1 MNVVCPRCQGIV
13 PAPDDLLQTPC
24 VHCGQLLS
32 LAETHVTARAPVSS
46 ALRATEPETW
56 APGQAAPG
64 PVALPETYAN
74 WDEFRTLSPALQG
87 ELIKLAVRA
96 LPDLREAE
104 LQTLPANLPPKV
116 DEFGLPLA
124 TLTISGE
131 KQALNFSI
139 AALATV
145 IGLMFLVAGGFELSG
160 HRLQPLMRDGVAAYS
175 IMMLFGV
182 VGIGFGAWHAF
193 FRHPN
198 LSITLWIFENGLFV
212 QRGNEVEACGWEDVR
227 DFRDADNV
235 NPPIYTITTRGDCR
249 LVLSAA
255 QSPTIMPLAEYL
267 KVKIASAQFLP
278 KLERIFNGDPVKF
291 GALWLDST
299 GIKGPITAHWSEIV
313 RVVADET
320 TLYVDCRGMDVW
332 QQIPL
337 RNIAFPSLLLA
348 ISHVMI
354 EDAKRLPAVDA

>member
-1 MNVVCPRCQGIV
+1 MNVVCPRCQGTMH
-13 PAPDDLLQTPC
+13 APDDVAQILC
-24 VHCGQLLS
+24 VHCGQSLS
-32 LAETHVTARAPVSS
+32 LAETHVTAAASS
-46 ALRATEPETW
+46 ALRATAPEPWT
-56 APGQAAPG
+56 PGQAAPG
-64 PVALPETYAN
+64 EAALPETYAN

-96 LPDLREAE
+96 LPDMRDAE

-131 KQALNFSI
+131 KQALNFGI
-139 AALATV
+139 AALAAV
-145 IGLMFLVAGGFELSG
+145 IGLMFLLAGGFELSG

-175 IMMLFGV
+175 IMMLFGI

-193 FRHPN
+193 FRQPN
-198 LSITLWIFENGLFV
+198 LSITIWIFENGLFV
-212 QRGNEVEACGWEDVR
+212 QRGNEVEACGWEDVK
-227 DFRDADNV
+227 DFRDADNIG
-235 NPPIYTITTRGDCR
+235 PPIYTIITRGDCR

-278 KLERIFNGDPVKF
+278 KLQRIFNGDPVKF

-299 GIKGPITAHWSEIV
+299 GIKGPITATWAEIV
-313 RVVADET
+313 RVVADDAV
-320 TLYVDCRGMDVW
+320 LYIDCRGLDAW
-332 QQIPL
+332 QQVPL
-337 RNIAFPSLLLA
+337 RSISFPLLLVA
-348 ISHVMI
+348 IAYVMI
-354 EDAKRLPAVDA
+354 EDAKRLPTVDA